1 MSTAI
6 HQLRPGRYRRHKTKS
21 LLGLHRSVIVVA
33 WHFSDSIPRGLQL
46 GNSLGDDPSPLKGM
60 ANARLSDERATPE
73 AAINRASGI
82 PQALNAIFCKARMI
96 KIYSPND

>member
-73 AAINRASGI
+73 AAIKRGSSD
-82 PQALNAIFCKARMI
+82 PQSRYANFCQVK
-96 KIYSPND
+96 NDQNLLPE